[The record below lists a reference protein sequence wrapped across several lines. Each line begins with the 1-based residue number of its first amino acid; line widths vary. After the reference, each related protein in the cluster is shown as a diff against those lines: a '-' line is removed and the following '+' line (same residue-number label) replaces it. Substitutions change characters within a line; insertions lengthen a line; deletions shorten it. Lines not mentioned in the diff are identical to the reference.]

1 MLAPAPAVTW
11 RRDGLV
17 RRLVLLSALFSFEL
31 LAVTIWLD
39 SAALIGRQG
48 LAGFIGAWG
57 AWILRGL
64 VGFAALFLTFSW
76 LSYKEALLDVAR
88 DAAESPV
95 SWRFLVAHA
104 LSISAFALLS
114 ADLYGA
120 PSSRLISDLVAI
132 LWLVA
137 GFATIACGGFSCIRP
152 SVWLRIGRN
161 SGYLWIIALIAV
173 ILACI
178 IGNSSRSLWPWAARI
193 TFYMARALV
202 SPFIRDLFVNP
213 ARMVIGTQSFRVAIA
228 PECSGLEGVGLML
241 VFGVTWLVLFRRQC
255 RFPQALILLPAGA
268 ALIFLLNSVRIA
280 ALILIG
286 AAGAER
292 IALGGFHSQ
301 AGWIIFTLLALG
313 FTMASSELP
322 WLSKA
327 GNRKSSA
334 APVENL
340 TAAWLMPFVAILAA
354 GMISRALTGAFEWLY
369 PLRLFAATM
378 TLFFFKRKYASLF
391 TLDWR
396 IDWFGPAIGIVVFV
410 LWIGL
415 DRFVSAG
422 AEAMP
427 SPLAMATPL
436 ARNSWLIC
444 RVLAAVVT
452 VPVAEELA
460 FRGFLYRRALAAD
473 FEAVSLRQFSWFA
486 LLVSSVVFGALH
498 GSRWLGGTVAGGL
511 YAIVMLR
518 RGRIG
523 DAIAAH
529 ATTNALIAVDVLA
542 FHQWQLW

>member
-17 RRLVLLSALFSFEL
+17 RRLVLLSAVFLFEL

-39 SAALIGRQG
+39 GAALIGRQG

-76 LSYKEALLDVAR
+76 LSYKEALLDLAR

-104 LSISAFALLS
+104 LSFSAFGLLS
-114 ADLYGA
+114 AALYGA
-120 PSSRLISDLVAI
+120 PSSRLISDLVAS
-132 LWLVA
+132 LWLAAGVA
-137 GFATIACGGFSCIRP
+137 AIACGGFAWIRP
-152 SVWLRIGRN
+152 SLWLRIGRN
-161 SGYLWIIALIAV
+161 TGYLWMIALTAV
-173 ILACI
+173 VLACI
-178 IGNSSRSLWPWAARI
+178 IGNSSRSLWPWAAKI

-213 ARMVIGTQSFRVAIA
+213 ARMVIGTQSFRVGIA

-327 GNRKSSA
+327 GSRKSSA
-334 APVENL
+334 APVENP

-369 PLRLFAATM
+369 PLRFFAAVVTL
-378 TLFFFKRKYASLF
+378 LFFRRKYAGLF
-391 TLDWR
+391 PLDWR
-396 IDWFGPAIGIVVFV
+396 IDWFGPAIGIVVFA

-415 DRFVSAG
+415 DRFVSPG
-422 AEAMP
+422 TEAMP
-427 SPLAMATPL
+427 SPLAMTTPL

-444 RVLAAVVT
+444 RVIAAVVT

-473 FEAVSLRQFSWFA
+473 FEAISLRQFSWFA
-486 LLVSSVVFGALH
+486 LLVSSVIFGALH
-498 GSRWLGGTVAGGL
+498 GSRWVGGTVAGGL
-511 YAIVMLR
+511 YAIIMLR
-518 RGRIG
+518 RGHIG

-529 ATTNALIAVDVLA
+529 ATTNALIAVYVLA
-542 FHQWQLW
+542 FDQWQLW